1 MKRFLK
7 RFTTLL
13 LILVMLLEIAP
24 VSAFAGGG
32 GGGGGSTP
40 APSVDRTAS
49 NTTLTKADIPG
60 NAGHFMSGHVGRSES
75 TANMQSYILAVS
87 LGLKQDVEIDSVII
101 TYYTDKKNE
110 SEGIPYHQVLEVNRK
125 EGDPDINAAIL
136 EGVDALYDTSQNWP
150 FYGSKYATFRS
161 IVGDGVS
168 AGSSYYTINGNRYR
182 KNFSQYTDWA
192 KSLVPDVDTS
202 KFPSAFEKYGA
213 DGDNKS
219 AFPAFSTEYIRFR
232 LEYNLYTL
240 VSIEFVVS
248 KTEGPGLSGEFA
260 INGWSLFEEK
270 TSKSFGKT
278 VSAGLSAT
286 NYAFMSNRLGLTF
299 NGTPLGR
306 STDIANTKTN
316 TGVVVTKNSSIK
328 YFNKYAKVIP
338 VDKLDNKEEFPN
350 VKDYDIYRTD
360 TLDGNLVT
368 LCCTCM
374 QEDLTDVSAP
384 SLEIYNFEIALADV
398 YEGGI
403 EGFNVVKGLGE
414 NGNPL
419 NLHDMLT
426 ADIEYVDSY
435 GILQTLSLP
444 VISNALL
451 EYAVPV
457 DANLSQGFVDAVK
470 NGQYLSFAQQ
480 GDKLYF
486 SVEFPGIQKINS
498 VNLSYFNPISLNDQL
513 AISSIAI
520 YSNCELPN
528 ICRQNL
534 KELEKAWREA
544 ADKARDAQKRA
555 DDYYLSIITWLPK
568 GDQRAATKESVAER
582 DYGYRVMLSEAQQ
595 FQVEANNKKAAWD
608 AYAKAVGAAEQTKGY
623 SSVQVARRDTYI
635 KEAGELIAM
644 SVSQDNPMIYL
655 STNPETI
662 WLDNGTSAYEFAM
675 KDVSGI
681 SSENNAI
688 PNRLD
693 FNDMYLVS
701 LTTSNIG
708 VASTVDDLYISLE
721 YIDNQDNKQ
730 ETSEILVQEAVQEY
744 AGYVAGVVTN
754 DVKGITGVKTNT
766 AVDAAYYYGM
776 NHGNTIYL
784 LIKAKNAKQFTA
796 VNFKMGDGEDEWQMS
811 NLTITRVES
820 YGKRQFVRLNATDY
834 VSVTDDGEV
843 DFSLNHTYKRTVTG
857 QLMNSIDI
865 VMLLQRKG
873 EGRIDLVK
881 GSTETKQERREHY
894 EDYEY
899 SMTYEMATT
908 DLKFDTAVQ
917 QYEIRVKVAPNS
929 SNSVVSDNSG
939 SNNMFYFQLVF
950 KNGKKS
956 GYVLANKQLSSD
968 GFRSG
973 VEESFI
979 ISTNTDCGDVSAV
992 YVIADD
998 ISSNS
1003 APLDKLNVERIEVIK
1018 KNTNTPDKRFVAE
1031 NIGWI
1036 STGYID
1042 TSEATERKPRTE
1054 SELANS
1060 FAIQYSAYMIG
1071 LEVAIAYGPYDP
1083 GVSQF
1088 EGNMTVDLYY
1098 ENSAGEAKRI
1108 LGIDVVNAMYDYMNK
1123 TAPISTDNKKALSDT
1138 KYMFR
1143 AEHIDRFIIDVE
1155 DCVRIK
1161 RLVFHGDPLDNTAV
1175 AFKDIKISAL
1185 RSKGSLAINDE
1196 GEYYRVY
1203 SNDLSPI
1210 LVAELA
1216 TTPKASYQFSYGQ
1229 NNLASFYL
1237 SSEEFP
1243 EFGESTNMSAM
1254 ISRVPDSADDVMNLY
1269 VFLSDGTD
1277 FPEPAGNA
1285 KNRYDVLAT
1294 VKYKSTVDNRVY
1306 VSTVENRKD
1315 TNSYEFQQT
1324 TIDGQKVIYKTGISA
1339 PNFSAISSI
1348 NLYSNDWT
1356 KTLSAD
1362 KAIIQQVRRGV
1373 VINTFDIP
1381 LPGHTFSVQNGASA
1395 SSAYPATDT
1404 YNTQQIKLIL
1414 SENTPSL
1421 VLTPEEE
1428 DVAVRFHYTSKA
1440 FGGGDYTSKWVFA
1453 TDSGTTAI
1461 HAGSQLTFDFNEYG
1475 VGEISMIEIQC
1486 SGGVIA
1492 YIDTTDGVTGMTAV
1506 CREGNKAV
1514 TPVEVARYSF
1524 YTKGEV
1530 KLSAVIQRFNA
1541 ENPLPSGNNIL
1552 KNVEF
1557 AFNTM
1562 ATSSVVDS
1570 AGTAPIKATITYLTS
1585 NESKMIVIDDIRE
1598 YISTSNASGVFAE
1611 GKTANVSLML
1621 PGFESIVSVKIEPKD
1636 DNPTTTARWNL
1647 ESVSYHAEGVADES
1661 THTIS
1666 VKQSIAEGNPY
1677 TIEFVEK
1684 QNVITNGAIE

>member
-32 GGGGGSTP
+32 GGGSTP
-40 APSVDRTAS
+40 SPTVNHDAV
-49 NTTLTKADIPG
+49 NTTGTKDIIPG
-60 NAGHFMSGHVGRSES
+60 TPGHFTNGHVGRSED

-101 TYYTDKKNE
+101 SYYTDADNE
-110 SEGIPYHQVLEVNRK
+110 AKGTPFHQVLEVNRI
-125 EGDPDINAAIL
+125 EGDTGINNAIL
-136 EGVDALYDTSQNWP
+136 AGVDAIYDTSQNWP

-161 IVGDGVS
+161 IVGDGTS
-168 AGSSYYTINGNRYR
+168 AGSSYYTFNGNKYR
-182 KNFSQYTDWA
+182 KNFSQYTAWA
-192 KSLVPDVDTS
+192 KSFVPDVDTS
-202 KFPSAFEKYGA
+202 KFQSAAEKYGV
-213 DGDNKS
+213 

-248 KTEGPGLSGEFA
+248 KTDGPGLSGEFA
-260 INGWSLFEEK
+260 INGWSLFEET
-270 TSKSFGKT
+270 TSKKDGKT

-286 NYAFMSNRLGLTF
+286 NYAFVSDRLGLTF
-299 NGTPLGR
+299 SGTPLAR

-316 TGVVVTKNSSIK
+316 TGVVVTKNSAIK
-328 YFNKYAKVIP
+328 YFNKNEKVIP
-338 VDKLDNKEEFPN
+338 VDKLDNKEELPGGTEGE
-350 VKDYDIYRTD
+350 KYDIYRTD

-368 LCCTCM
+368 LCFTCKSS
-374 QEDLTDVSAP
+374 DLTNVSAP
-384 SLEIYNFEIALADV
+384 SLEIFNFEITLADV

-414 NGNPL
+414 AGNPL

-426 ADIEYVDSY
+426 ANIEYVDSY
-435 GILQTLSLP
+435 GILQTVSVP

-451 EYAVPV
+451 EYGVPV
-457 DANLSQGFVDAVK
+457 DANLSQAFVDAVK
-470 NGQYLSFAQQ
+470 NGQYVSFAQQ

-498 VNLSYFNPISLNDQL
+498 VNLSYFNPVSLNDQL

-520 YSNCELPN
+520 YSNGDTKNALTQKLNALKHEWEEAQKEADAASARAARYYKRYYN
-528 ICRQNL
+528 IANRDPVYRCM
-534 KELEKAWREA
+534 LE
-544 ADKARDAQKRA
+544 DAQRLQSMANDK
-555 DDYYLSIITWLPK
+555 K
-568 GDQRAATKESVAER
+568 SVYDAF
-582 DYGYRVMLSEAQQ
+582 SKT
-595 FQVEANNKKAAWD
+595 ANIDSGKD
-608 AYAKAVGAAEQTKGY
+608 AN
-623 SSVQVARRDTYI
+623 SRQVARRDLYI
-635 KEAGELIAM
+635 KESGELIAM
-644 SVSQDNPMIYL
+644 SVGENDMVYL

-662 WLDNGTSAYEFAM
+662 WLDNGTLEYEFQM

-681 SSENNAI
+681 LSENKFV

-693 FNDMYLVS
+693 FNDMYLIS
-701 LTTSNIG
+701 ITTSNIG
-708 VASTVDDLYISLE
+708 VASTVGDLYFSLE

-730 ETSEILVQEAVQEY
+730 ETSEILVQEAAHEF
-744 AGYVAGVVTN
+744 AGYVAGVVTR
-754 DVKGITGVKTNT
+754 DTKGSTGVKVNT
-766 AVDAAYYYGM
+766 AVDVAYYYGM
-776 NHGNTIYL
+776 NHSNTMQFL
-784 LIKAKNAKQFTA
+784 VKAKNAKQFTA
-796 VNFKMGDGEDEWQMS
+796 ANFRMGDEEDEWQM
-811 NLTITRVES
+811 NNIKITRLES
-820 YGKRQFVRLNATDY
+820 YGKRQFVKLNATDY
-834 VSVTDDGEV
+834 TSVTDTGEV
-843 DFSLNHTYKRTVTG
+843 EFSLNHTYKRDVKG
-857 QLMNSIDI
+857 QLLNDVDI

-881 GSTETKQERREHY
+881 GSTETKEEKREDY
-894 EDYEY
+894 EEYEY
-899 SMTYEMATT
+899 SMTYEMATS

-917 QYEIRVKVAPNS
+917 EYEVRVKVAPNS

-973 VEESFI
+973 ITESFT

-1003 APLDKLNVERIEVIK
+1003 APLDKLNVQSIEVIK

-1042 TSEATERKPRTE
+1042 TSEATERQPRSE

-1071 LEVAIAYGPYDP
+1071 LEVAMAYGPYDP
-1083 GVSQF
+1083 GIPQF

-1098 ENSAGEAKRI
+1098 ENSAGEAKDIR
-1108 LGIDVVNAMYDYMNK
+1108 GIDVVNAMYDYMNK
-1123 TAPISTDNKKALSDT
+1123 TALISTDNKKAMSDSD
-1138 KYMFR
+1138 YMFR

-1155 DCVRIK
+1155 DCVKIK

-1175 AFKDIKISAL
+1175 AFKDIKVSAL
-1185 RSKGSLAINDE
+1185 RSKGSLAINDD
-1196 GEYYRVY
+1196 GEFYRVY

-1216 TTPKASYQFSYGQ
+1216 TTPKSSYQFSYGQ

-1269 VFLSDGTD
+1269 IFLSDGTD

-1285 KNRYDVLAT
+1285 NNRYDVLAT
-1294 VKYKSTVDNRVY
+1294 VKYKSTVDSRVY
-1306 VSTVENRKD
+1306 VSQVENRKD
-1315 TNSYEFQQT
+1315 TNRYEFQQT

-1356 KTLSAD
+1356 KNLSAD

-1395 SSAYPATDT
+1395 SSAYPATDA

-1428 DVAVRFHYTSKA
+1428 DIAVRFHYTSKA
-1440 FGGGDYTSKWVFA
+1440 LGGGEYTSKWVFA
-1453 TDSGTTAI
+1453 TDSGATAI
-1461 HAGSQLTFDFNEYG
+1461 HAGSQLTFDYNEYG

-1492 YIDTTDGVTGMTAV
+1492 YIDTTDGVTGITAV
-1506 CREGNKAV
+1506 CREGSKAV

-1524 YTKGEV
+1524 YTKDEL
-1530 KLSAVIQRFNA
+1530 KLSAVVQRFNA
-1541 ENPLPSGNNIL
+1541 EKPLPSGNNIL

-1557 AFNTM
+1557 AFKTM
-1562 ATSSVVDS
+1562 STSSVVDS
-1570 AGTAPIKATITYLTS
+1570 AGTAPIKVTITYITS
-1585 NESKMIVIDDIRE
+1585 NDRKIVTINDIRE

-1611 GKTANVSLML
+1611 GQTANVSLML
-1621 PGFESIVSVKIEPKD
+1621 PGFESIYSVKIEPKD
-1636 DNPTTTARWNL
+1636 NNPSVTARWNL
-1647 ESVSYHAEGVADES
+1647 ESVSYHAEGIADES

-1666 VKQSIAEGNPY
+1666 VNQSIAEGSPY

>member
-13 LILVMLLEIAP
+13 LIFVMLLEIAP
-24 VSAFAGGG
+24 LSVFAS
-32 GGGGGSTP
+32 GGGSSSP
-40 APSVDRTAS
+40 ATPSVNHNAV
-49 NTTLTKADIPG
+49 NTTTTKDTLPG
-60 NAGHFMSGHVGRSES
+60 TPGYFTSGHVGRSED

-101 TYYTDKKNE
+101 SYYTDADNEKN
-110 SEGIPYHQVLEVNRK
+110 GTPFHQVLEVNRV
-125 EGDPDINAAIL
+125 EGDAGINAAIL
-136 EGVDALYDTSQNWP
+136 EGVNAIYDTSQNWP

-161 IVGDGVS
+161 LVGDGTS
-168 AGSSYYTINGNRYR
+168 ASSSYYTFNNTRYR
-182 KNFSQYTDWA
+182 KNFSNYAAWA

-202 KFPSAFEKYGA
+202 KFPSAAEKYGV
-213 DGDNKS
+213 S
-219 AFPAFSTEYIRFR
+219 FPAFSTEYIRFR

-240 VSIEFVVS
+240 VSVEFIVS

-260 INGWSLFEEK
+260 INGWSLFKEA
-270 TSKSFGKT
+270 TSKSNGKT

-286 NYAFMSNRLGLTF
+286 NYAFISDRLGLTF
-299 NGTPLGR
+299 SGTPLGK

-328 YFNKYAKVIP
+328 YFNKYAKVMP
-338 VDKLDNKEEFPN
+338 VDKLDSKEEFPN
-350 VKDYDIYRTD
+350 SKDYDIYRTD
-360 TLDGNLVT
+360 TLDGNLIT
-368 LCCTCM
+368 LCCTCTP
-374 QEDLTDVSAP
+374 ELLTDVSAP
-384 SLEIYNFEIALADV
+384 VLEIYNFEIALADV

-414 NGNPL
+414 AGNPL

-426 ADIEYVDSY
+426 ANIEYVDSY
-435 GILQTLSLP
+435 GILQTVSVP

-451 EYAVPV
+451 EYGIPV
-457 DANLSQGFVDAVK
+457 DANLSQAFVDAVK
-470 NGQYLSFAQQ
+470 NGQYVSFAQQ

-486 SVEFPGIQKINS
+486 SVEFPGIQKINA
-498 VNLSYFNPISLNDQL
+498 VNLSYFNPVSLNDQV

-520 YSNCELPN
+520 YSNGEMPN
-528 ICRQNL
+528 VIKQKL
-534 KELEKAWREA
+534 HELESAWANSVNERNEAEDRAERYYMSHYRIGRQTYSRE
-544 ADKARDAQKRA
+544 Q
-555 DDYYLSIITWLPK
+555 L
-568 GDQRAATKESVAER
+568 AER
-582 DYGYRVMLSEAQQ
+582 DFGYRSWLED
-595 FQVEANNKKAAWD
+595 VERLRAEVESKKLAMETFER
-608 AYAKAVGAAEQTKGY
+608 AVGGMAKKED
-623 SSVQVARRDTYI
+623 SHNQVARRDLYV
-635 KEAGELIAM
+635 KEPGEIISMDIGKNFML
-644 SVSQDNPMIYL
+644 YL
-655 STNPETI
+655 STNPENI
-662 WLDNGTSAYEFAM
+662 WLDNGTLEYRFEM
-675 KDVSGI
+675 KDVSDI
-681 SSENNAI
+681 PSENQAI
-688 PNRLD
+688 PNRID
-693 FNDMYLVS
+693 VNDMYLVS
-701 LTTSNIG
+701 LTASNIG
-708 VASTVDDLYISLE
+708 VASTVDDLYFSLE

-730 ETSEILVQEAVQEY
+730 ETSEILVQEAAQEF
-744 AGYVAGVVTN
+744 AGYVAGVVTK
-754 DVKGITGVKTNT
+754 DTKGVTGVKVNT
-766 AVDAAYYYGM
+766 AVDVAYYYGM
-776 NHGNTIYL
+776 NHGNTMQFL
-784 LIKAKNAKQFTA
+784 VRAKNAKQFTA
-796 VNFKMGDGEDEWQMS
+796 ANFRMGDGEDEWQM
-811 NLTITRVES
+811 NHMTITRLES
-820 YGKRQFVRLNATDY
+820 YGKRQFIKLNATDY
-834 VSVTDDGEV
+834 TSVTDTGEV
-843 DFSLNHTYKRTVTG
+843 DFSLNHTYKRDVKG
-857 QLMNSIDI
+857 QLLNDVDI

-873 EGRIDLVK
+873 EGRIDLIK
-881 GSTETKQERREHY
+881 GSTETKEEKRENY
-894 EDYEY
+894 EEYEY
-899 SMTYEMATT
+899 SMTYEMATS

-917 QYEIRVKVAPNS
+917 QYEVRVKVAPNS

-973 VEESFI
+973 VTESFI

-1003 APLDKLNVERIEVIK
+1003 APLDKLNVQSIEVIK

-1042 TSEATERKPRTE
+1042 TSEATERQPRTE

-1071 LEVAIAYGPYDP
+1071 LEVAMAYGPYDP
-1083 GVSQF
+1083 GIPQF

-1098 ENSAGEAKRI
+1098 ENSAGEAKDIR
-1108 LGIDVVNAMYDYMNK
+1108 GIDVVQAMYDYMNK
-1123 TAPISTDNKKALSDT
+1123 TALISTDNKKAMSDSN
-1138 KYMFR
+1138 YMFR

-1155 DCVRIK
+1155 DCVKIK
-1161 RLVFHGDPLDNTAV
+1161 RLVFHGDPLDNTAL

-1196 GEYYRVY
+1196 GEFYRVY

-1216 TTPKASYQFSYGQ
+1216 TTPKSSYQFSYGQ

-1269 VFLSDGTD
+1269 IFLSEGTD

-1285 KNRYDVLAT
+1285 KNRYDILAT
-1294 VKYKSTVDNRVY
+1294 VRYKSTVDSRLY
-1306 VSTVENRKD
+1306 TSQVENRKD
-1315 TNSYEFQQT
+1315 TNRYEFQQT

-1362 KAIIQQVRRGV
+1362 RAMVQQVRRGV

-1395 SSAYPATDT
+1395 SFAYSATDA

-1428 DVAVRFHYTSKA
+1428 DIAVRFHYTSKA
-1440 FGGGDYTSKWVFA
+1440 LGGGEYTSKWVFA

-1461 HAGSQLTFDFNEYG
+1461 HAGSQLTFDYNEYG

-1492 YIDTTDGVTGMTAV
+1492 YIDTTDGVTGITAV
-1506 CREGNKAV
+1506 CREGSKAV

-1524 YTKGEV
+1524 YTTGEV

-1541 ENPLPSGNNIL
+1541 EKPLPSGNNIL

-1557 AFNTM
+1557 AFKTM
-1562 ATSSVVDS
+1562 STSSVIDS
-1570 AGTAPIKATITYLTS
+1570 AGTAPIKATITYITS
-1585 NESKMIVIDDIRE
+1585 NDSKTIIIDDIRE
-1598 YISTSNASGVFAE
+1598 YVSTSNASGVFAE
-1611 GKTANVSLML
+1611 GQTANVSLML
-1621 PGFESIVSVKIEPKD
+1621 PGFESIYSVKLEPKD
-1636 DNPTTTARWNL
+1636 NNPSTTARWNL
-1647 ESVSYHAEGVADES
+1647 ESVSYRAEGIADES

-1666 VKQSIAEGNPY
+1666 VNQSIAEGSPY
-1677 TIEFVEK
+1677 TIDFVEK
-1684 QNVITNGAIE
+1684 QAVITDSAIE